1 MANVLVTAGMI
12 VKRLA
17 ELLAKDDVMVLVMPD
32 AERIQLV
39 LVAAVLVLV
48 VLFPALAVKEDA
60 KELVMVV
67 VLVVKDALVV
77 MAVVQELAKADAEVL
92 ALVVPEVVQT
102 PVTNNVLLLV

>member
-39 LVAAVLVLV
+39 LAAAVLVLV

-67 VLVVKDALVV
+67 VLVAKDALVV